1 MNADGAQ
8 ATQDD
13 DMDKKIERTKEML
26 RQLEEAKE
34 LEQLRKQ
41 LEEQDLGE
49 EETKQSE

>member
-13 DMDKKIERTKEML
+13 DMDKEIERMEKL
-26 RQLEEAKE
+26 LEQKKKAKK